1 MALIRSLSERLV
13 RTARRAHVLW
23 SRWSCAGGGDCPA
36 SIVPAATHSFW
47 PRTGRSGAPA
57 WSCALSARCFP
68 VVVPVWLAHVV
79 APCGPR
85 RAGCWTVETTWS
97 RRVRAAC
104 GCGVR
109 GPTVAAPKTCG
120 KGGFPQALW
129 TACGPLWTTRLSA
142 CGRRDTARKTR
153 GRVPGAQPRGGT
165 STRGK
170 RGTDVS
176 GGAGSIR
183 VRVGD
188 RSTTGKEGI
197 AVWGLSDGTYAQR
210 MWISRFCADPGSVG
224 RTDGRDWWGRVPGP
238 RPRSRSAPARVG
250 GAWQ

>member
-1 MALIRSLSERLV
+1 MVLCPVSAVFSGRGARVVGPCRCPV
-13 RTARRAHVLW
+13 RTP
-23 SRWSCAGGGDCPA
+23 AGGVLDGGDDL
-36 SIVPAATHSFW
+36 VAA
-47 PRTGRSGAPA
+47 
-57 WSCALSARCFP
+57 CA
-68 VVVPVWLAHVV
+68 
-79 APCGPR
+79 CG
-85 RAGCWTVETTWS
+85 
-97 RRVRAAC
+97 C

-142 CGRRDTARKTR
+142 CGRRDAARKTR
-153 GRVPGAQPRGGT
+153 GRAPDAQPRDGT

-170 RGTDVS
+170 RGTGVS

-183 VRVGD
+183 LRAGD
-188 RSTTGKEGI
+188 RSTTGREGI

-224 RTDGRDWWGRVPGP
+224 HRRVGSVGADTGS
-238 RPRSRSAPARVG
+238 RPRSWGVRPSVDGPDG
-250 GAWQ
+250 HTL